1 MSHPE
6 METAMS
12 EPIHDSPLPFVGPDG
27 MRYAVRVSGAERAD
41 GTWMAWLEFHPT
53 AGPVRRTDRETSQ
66 PNRDAVLYWAT
77 GLEPIYLEGAFDRS
91 YVPL

>member
-1 MSHPE
+1 MIA
-6 METAMS
+6 TARS
-12 EPIHDSPLPFVGPDG
+12 ELIYEFPFPFAGPDG
-27 MRYAVRVSGAERAD
+27 TRCTVRVCGAERAD
-41 GTWMAWLEFHPT
+41 GTWMAWLEFHPES
-53 AGPVRRTDRETSQ
+53 GPVRRTDRETSQ